1 MEKMDY
7 HPLMQSTLEKVYEK
21 DKRGITVASILDGT
35 GKRKLVI
42 LQDPHLYKIYPIND
56 STFRFLKRVYR
67 NNKDTL
73 DDFFKKYYRKEEY
86 EEDPYYLVEYDNSNY
101 IFENED
107 NMKEFY
113 NSVYNKQHT
122 NI

>member
-42 LQDPHLYKIYPIND
+42 LKDSHLYKIYPIND

>member
-1 MEKMDY
+1 MDY

-67 NNKDTL
+67 NSKGTL